1 MPDVVLPVLNE
12 ADALPTV
19 LVRLPSGYRPIVVD
33 NGSTDGSG
41 EVARSFGATVVVETR
56 RGFGAACHRG
66 LHAADSDV
74 VCFMDCDG
82 SLDAADLVLV
92 ATPVLDREADL
103 VLGRRTAVDG
113 AWPLHSR
120 LANRWLS
127 RRVNKIAGTRLR
139 DIGPMRA
146 ARREAL
152 LALDL
157 QDRRFGYSF
166 EMVFKAGRSHW
177 RIQEVAVP
185 YSARI
190 GKSKVTGTVRGTLK
204 AAADIGKVLR

>member
-12 ADALPTV
+12 ADALPAV
-19 LVRLPSGYRPIVVD
+19 LARLPSGYRAIVVD
-33 NGSTDGSG
+33 NGSIDGSG
-41 EVARSFGATVVVETR
+41 DVARSFGATVVMEPE

-66 LHAADSDV
+66 LLTAESEV

-82 SLDAADLVLV
+82 SLDAADLTLV
-92 ATPVLDREADL
+92 AVPVIDGGADL

-127 RRVNKIAGTRLR
+127 RRVNKVAGTKLG

-146 ARREAL
+146 ARRKSL

-166 EMVFKAGRSHW
+166 EMVFKAGRSGW
-177 RIQEVAVP
+177 RIEEVAVP
-185 YSARI
+185 YSARV
-190 GKSKVTGTVRGTLK
+190 GKSKITGTLRGTMK

>member
-19 LVRLPSGYRPIVVD
+19 LARLPSGYRPIVVD

-41 EVARSFGATVVVETR
+41 EVAGSFGATVVVETR

-66 LHAADSDV
+66 LQAADSDV

-92 ATPVLDREADL
+92 AGPVLDDYADL
-103 VLGRRTAVDG
+103 VLGRRVAVDG
-113 AWPLHSR
+113 AWPFHSR

-127 RRVNKIAGTRLR
+127 RRVNKIAGTHLR

-152 LALDL
+152 LALNL

-166 EMVFKAGRSHW
+166 EMVFKAGQSGW
-177 RIQEVAVP
+177 RIHEVAVP

-204 AAADIGKVLR
+204 AAADIGKVLK